1 MIMKRIDCWEW
12 TLAIRNQEISRN
24 SGIGVDIKEG
34 LNAGVWTVGVILG
47 SNELGLTEDEVQK
60 MPAEEL
66 KKRMM
71 EVRERMYAAGA
82 HYVVESIEELPAL
95 IDYINTRMANE

>member
-1 MIMKRIDCWEW
+1 MLSDDELVEQILLGNE
-12 TLAIRNQEISRN
+12 
-24 SGIGVDIKEG
+24 
-34 LNAGVWTVGVILG
+34 NA
-47 SNELGLTEDEVQK
+47 
-60 MPAEEL
+60 AEEL

-95 IDYINTRMANE
+95 IDCINTRMANE